1 MGFDAED
8 IIGKRFGRW
17 TVEAY
22 AGKRNRN
29 YMYECKCDCG
39 RERNVMRKTL
49 LDGTSTSCGC
59 SRGRETIDVT
69 DIVGERFGR
78 WTVLSYAGKEGKK
91 HLYMCRCECGTERP
105 VLRDSLV
112 NGTSASCGCGRLA
125 RSNPD
130 DIVGNKY
137 GRLTVIAF
145 SHRTEKGLWYKCQ
158 CDCGNVVVEQKSHL
172 TNYPNITCGDCT
184 KIVQEGDHMRY
195 ICKNGDSFIFD
206 AADIDIVS
214 KHRWCI
220 GDGYPQ
226 CVNDEDP
233 EGPRLKLSRMLLN
246 IQSSTIAADHIN
258 GDTRDNRRKNL
269 RAANYS
275 QNNWNSKIPKT
286 NTSGYKGVSWRESVN
301 KYIARIG
308 INNKTYHIGS
318 FCDPIEAA
326 RAYDDA
332 ARILFGEYAALNF
345 PCEGEQ
351 GCRRGNASERKWET
365 AYGNNGMAGLSE
377 SAG

>member
-184 KIVQEGDHMRY
+184 KIVQEGDH
-195 ICKNGDSFIFD
+195 
-206 AADIDIVS
+206 
-214 KHRWCI
+214 
-220 GDGYPQ
+220 
-226 CVNDEDP
+226 
-233 EGPRLKLSRMLLN
+233 
-246 IQSSTIAADHIN
+246 IN

-269 RAANYS
+269 RAATYS

-286 NTSGYKGVSWRESVN
+286 NTSGYKGVSWREGVN

-345 PCEGEQ
+345 PREGEQ